1 MNVLARF
8 YLAIYGLLLIAA
20 CGGLIALSFA
30 ENEKLDV
37 SIGDYNLQ
45 ALVITSDGARI
56 AVTVMLVAVALLGA
70 ISLLIAFVPWHRGD
84 HDTTVRIQRGGG
96 GTVEITTG
104 AIERTLA
111 DELRPLPGVREASPV
126 VRVRGGTVE
135 SDITVSID
143 PGANIAE
150 VTATVAEA
158 TGSVLREQIG
168 ATQVRR
174 PTIRITY
181 DEIEVRHPV
190 ARRPVS
196 PPEGPLPAPPPP
208 TATQAARW
216 PHETPEEKET
226 RLSWEPP
233 QRQDEA
239 PRVRTETD
247 EMEPDEAE
255 GADSP
260 APVTDVDNEDERADG

>member
-8 YLAIYGLLLIAA
+8 YLAVYGLLLIAA

-30 ENEKLDV
+30 EDEKLDV
-37 SIGDYNLQ
+37 SVGDYNLQ

-70 ISLLIAFVPWHRGD
+70 ISLLIAFLPWHRND
-84 HDTTVRIQRGGG
+84 RDTTVRIQRGGG
-96 GTVEITTG
+96 GTVEITTS

-111 DELRPLPGVREASPV
+111 DELRPLPGVREVSPV

-143 PGANIAE
+143 AGANIAD

-181 DEIEVRHPV
+181 DEIQVRHPV
-190 ARRPVS
+190 SSRPVS

-216 PHETPEEKET
+216 PHEAPSAEAS

-233 QRQDEA
+233 RQPEEA
-239 PRVRTETD
+239 PPMRPQVED
-247 EMEPDEAE
+247 MEPMEPE
-255 GADSP
+255 TSMSP
-260 APVTDVDNEDERADG
+260 APMADMNDEDEMRDG